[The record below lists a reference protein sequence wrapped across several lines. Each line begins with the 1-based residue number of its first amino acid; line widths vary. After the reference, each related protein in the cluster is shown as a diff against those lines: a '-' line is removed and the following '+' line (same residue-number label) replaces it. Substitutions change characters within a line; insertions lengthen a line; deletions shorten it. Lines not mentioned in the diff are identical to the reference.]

1 LSQVAPPV
9 PEQSTALEQ
18 ATAAMRAAVFGTDPM
33 APPPPAEPSISP
45 PANPKAPINAGL
57 TATSADLSDFIEA
70 AGLLEYDPAAITRIY
85 TGHPQRLI
93 RRFWQTL
100 VPISLYLLGV
110 GFDWLT
116 RRLDDKNHARARARE
131 AADLVASLGPAFIKA
146 GQALST
152 RPDIVPPLLLE
163 ELAQLQ
169 DQLPGFD
176 PALAMACI
184 EEDLGQPVE
193 AIYAQ
198 LDREPISAASLGQV
212 HKGVLKNGEKVAV
225 KVQRPGLREQITLD
239 LYIVRNI
246 AAWLNRNVGLIRS
259 DLVALIDELGKRVF
273 EEMDYCNEAS
283 NAEAFAALH
292 SHNPRIA
299 VPRIHREATSRRVL
313 TMEWIDGVKLTNLE
327 AVRELGIDPDELV
340 QVGVN
345 CSLQQLLEH
354 GFFHADPHPGNLL
367 ALADGRL
374 AYLDF
379 GMMSEVS
386 RESRTGLIQAVVHLV
401 NRNFGKLSKDFVS
414 LGFLAED
421 VNLEPIVPAFESVFG
436 QALEMGVSRMDFK
449 AVTDDLSGVMYRFP
463 FRVPPYYALIIRSLV
478 TLEGIALSV
487 DPNFKILGAAYP
499 YFARRLMEDPDP
511 QLRNS
516 LREMLFDGEIF
527 RWQRLENLVA
537 SAAQGSQLDL
547 GNLLDQVLDFLF
559 SANGGLLRQQLADA
573 LVEQVD
579 ALAWATTLRLSKRL
593 PQRLQPPGLRR
604 RSLEPAG
611 DPLLDLEPVRQLLQI
626 LQALPGFEPQLLL
639 ARLPRVMG
647 EPELR
652 RMGLEV
658 ARGLAERSVVRLV
671 RDVLVPPLAAS
682 A

>member
-1 LSQVAPPV
+1 MD
-9 PEQSTALEQ
+9 QSMEK
-18 ATAAMRAAVFGTDPM
+18 GP
-33 APPPPAEPSISP
+33 
-45 PANPKAPINAGL
+45 
-57 TATSADLSDFIEA
+57 TSTSDFLEA

-85 TGHPQRLI
+85 AGHPQRLL
-93 RRFWQTL
+93 RRLWQTL
-100 VPISLYLLGV
+100 VPIGLYLLGV
-110 GFDWLT
+110 GFDWLSQ
-116 RRLDDKNHARARARE
+116 RLKNPDHARARARE

-176 PALAMACI
+176 SALAMACI
-184 EEDLGQPVE
+184 EDDLGQPVNE
-193 AIYAQ
+193 IYAQ

-212 HKGVLKNGEKVAV
+212 HKGVLHSGEKVAV

-283 NAEAFAALH
+283 NAETFAQLH
-292 SHNPRIA
+292 AHNPRIA
-299 VPRIHREATSRRVL
+299 VPRIYREATSRRVL

-367 ALADGRL
+367 ALPDGRL

-421 VNLEPIVPAFESVFG
+421 VNLEPIVPAFEGVFG

-463 FRVPPYYALIIRSLV
+463 FQVPPYYALIIRSLV

-487 DPNFKILGAAYP
+487 DPDFKILGAAYP

-511 QLRNS
+511 SLRNS
-516 LREMLFDGEIF
+516 LKEMLFDGEVF
-527 RWQRLENLVA
+527 RWQRLDNLIA

-547 GNLLDQVLDFLF
+547 EGLLDQVLDFLF
-559 SANGGLLRQQLADA
+559 SANGGLLRQQL
-573 LVEQVD
+573 VEAMVQRID
-579 ALAWATTLRLSKRL
+579 GLAWQTTLRLGKRL
-593 PQRLQPPGLRR
+593 PERFQPPGLRHR
-604 RSLEPAG
+604 RLEASA
-611 DPLLDLEPVRQLLQI
+611 DPLLELEPIRQLLVI
-626 LQALPGFEPQLLL
+626 LRALPGFEPQLLVR
-639 ARLPRVMG
+639 RLPRLLG

-652 RMGLEV
+652 RMGVNL
-658 ARGLAERSVVRLV
+658 ARGLAERGVVRLL
-671 RDVLVPPLAAS
+671 RDVLVNPTITSPARAAEAMAS
-682 A
+682 G